1 MRSSSQRLSAFKL
14 CAEKEKVVFK
24 SQLCLD
30 VLTRWNYTCLM
41 LEKVEKHQKAFKRLD
56 EEDPNYLRT
65 IREEE
70 KEEGNDRHEV
80 AWGLDDVDWEKIM
93 IFSKFLKIFYDATL
107 RFSGANYVTS
117 NSFFFFW
124 KLMSIHDTIDL
135 EYEKDGYL
143 LRKMVEY
150 MKNKFERYW
159 GNFDNMNRLLY
170 VVLVLDPRYKLR
182 YLEYC
187 LGTLYEEKKATD
199 MAERVKGVLES
210 LYDVCTQNQV
220 GSSSASVATQA
231 LGQKP
236 SGSME
241 RDDSCVVVDVKAMR
255 MMGFK
260 KHLKGKDSSNNKSE
274 VDKYLAESFED
285 VLDEKFDILA
295 LWKVNSPRYRVL
307 SRIA

>member
-1 MRSSSQRLSAFKL
+1 
-14 CAEKEKVVFK
+14 
-24 SQLCLD
+24 
-30 VLTRWNYTCLM
+30 
-41 LEKVEKHQKAFKRLD
+41 
-56 EEDPNYLRT
+56 
-65 IREEE
+65 
-70 KEEGNDRHEV
+70 
-80 AWGLDDVDWEKIM
+80 
-93 IFSKFLKIFYDATL
+93 
-107 RFSGANYVTS
+107 
-117 NSFFFFW
+117 
-124 KLMSIHDTIDL
+124 MSIHDTIDL
-135 EYEKDGYL
+135 EYEKDGYF

-295 LWKVNSPRYRVL
+295 LWKVNSPRYCVL